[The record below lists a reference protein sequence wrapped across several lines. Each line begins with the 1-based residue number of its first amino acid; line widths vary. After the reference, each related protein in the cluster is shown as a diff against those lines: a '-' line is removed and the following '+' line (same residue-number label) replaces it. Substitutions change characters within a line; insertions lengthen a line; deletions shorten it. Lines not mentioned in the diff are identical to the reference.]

1 MDSVMTP
8 DGVFY
13 IRDTQKD
20 FSDLCRKYISDEAAD
35 YIDAVIADID
45 SENEYQRNVFQS
57 DFKALEQ
64 EVEEYRNELDELN
77 SQLQQLSVKADE
89 PGMSKKKIVAEI
101 DKMWRHLQSI
111 L

>member
-1 MDSVMTP
+1 MDSIMTP
-8 DGVFY
+8 DGPIY
-13 IRDTQKD
+13 IWDTQTD
-20 FSDLCRKYISDEAAD
+20 FTELVRKYISDDAAN

-45 SENEYQRNVFQS
+45 SENEYQRLCYES
-57 DFKALEQ
+57 DFKAIEQ
-64 EVEEYRNELDELN
+64 ENEYYRNELDELN

-101 DKMWRHLQSI
+101 DKMWSHLQKI